1 MPREENCALTSSQ
14 TSGAAVPSPGAR
26 GQSLRDHAAVRSSS
40 ERGRR
45 RTAGLG
51 SAALQSRSS
60 GWKSWTA
67 FAQPRGIP
75 LHDFSDHNRA
85 LWYAHMFSHP
95 GHQYKPGTLKTYASA
110 IRSVIT
116 ESGRPQPSPTGPL
129 SQQMARAVASFRPPR
144 RARKPITVPMLAK
157 LKPHFDFSKQMD
169 RSVWGGHYDSR
180 RTRGV
185 SFGRARAVET
195 VREILPQAR

>member
-1 MPREENCALTSSQ
+1 MS
-14 TSGAAVPSPGAR
+14 AAVDDLL
-26 GQSLRDHAAVRSSS
+26 Q
-40 ERGRR
+40 
-45 RTAGLG
+45 AGLG

-85 LWYAHMFSHP
+85 LWYAHMFAHP

-116 ESGRPQPSPTGPL
+116 ESGRPQSPPAGPL

-144 RARKPITVPMLAK
+144 RARKPITIPMLAK
-157 LKPHFDFSKQMD
+157 LKPH
-169 RSVWGGHYDSR
+169 V
-180 RTRGV
+180 V
-185 SFGRARAVET
+185 
-195 VREILPQAR
+195 